1 MNKSM
6 LVLLILLL
14 AGCGESERNKTL
26 SNNSHESITPPPQVT
41 SINKTKELVSV
52 KYQGVVDVSNMQCQT
67 ITRSSYINRLCY
79 DADEEYVVVLLDNT
93 YYHHCAVPE
102 NVVSSWL
109 EADSMGR
116 YYRNNV
122 MGNFDCR
129 LSTPPT
135 YAFNSTSTIA
145 SSAPQQSII
154 IDSAKTI
161 SETTSIPPTSNTSD
175 QLPQP
180 PLPSSSFNSRS
191 LNAEG
196 LRLSVQGNIEQA
208 LLAFEQAAQLN
219 PNDSEILGNLAY
231 SHYQLG
237 HYQPAEQVLYRALSI
252 KPKRGSSWL
261 LVGQLRSVRGDL
273 NGAVEALDKY
283 LYFSSRKNAAVEQ
296 LNDWANGYGDGAN
309 FPALRQAAAQSLA
322 NAGYR

>member
-1 MNKSM
+1 MKKNLLNLFNGSFGVFFVIFI
-6 LVLLILLL
+6 LVLGLATFYVMYLGFAFYVGTTGAVIILLIGFL
-14 AGCGESERNKTL
+14 LGFLLGEGIDYL
-26 SNNSHESITPPPQVT
+26 IAV
-41 SINKTKELVSV
+41 V
-52 KYQGVVDVSNMQCQT
+52 GVVLWIVSM
-67 ITRSSYINRLCY
+67 
-79 DADEEYVVVLLDNT
+79 
-93 YYHHCAVPE
+93 
-102 NVVSSWL
+102 
-109 EADSMGR
+109 
-116 YYRNNV
+116 
-122 MGNFDCR
+122 F
-129 LSTPPT
+129 STPQKSTVEVDKSTAIIASSTPQKST
-135 YAFNSTSTIA
+135 VETVNSTTIA
-145 SSAPQQSII
+145 SSAPQELII
-154 IDSAKTI
+154 IDSAK
-161 SETTSIPPTSNTSD
+161 IPENTYLTPTSNPSEQLQ
-175 QLPQP
+175 QLPR
-180 PLPSSSFNSRS
+180 PSNSFDSRS

-261 LVGQLRSVRGDL
+261 LVGQLSSVRGDL

-296 LNDWANGYGDGAN
+296 LNEWASGYGDGAN
-309 FPALRQAAAQSLA
+309 FPTLRQAAAQSLA